1 MRSAAERMDER
12 DASGR
17 DGGANQR
24 ASGERERGQRVDRA
38 HAAGG
43 QCASG
48 KVGRAPESGHSHQR
62 SWQRHD
68 SQQQPV
74 RRIGGQVAWLAS
86 GAGVHISMPAML
98 VALALG
104 LAVGWAAG
112 LVALTLETLRLLE
125 AGVEAGVAKRQ
136 R

>member
-1 MRSAAERMDER
+1 MATQNAHPRGALAHLRR
-12 DASGR
+12 ISGV
-17 DGGANQR
+17 ALL
-24 ASGERERGQRVDRA
+24 RVA
-38 HAAGG
+38 LWAAG
-43 QCASG
+43 AFTVSALL
-48 KVGRAPESGHSHQR
+48 VTM
-62 SWQRHD
+62 
-68 SQQQPV
+68 
-74 RRIGGQVAWLAS
+74 IAWLAS
-86 GAGVHISMPAML
+86 GAGVHISTPALL